1 MPDADDRKRQIR
13 AIFFEAS
20 NIVDEV
26 SWSFNPDGAVVDMPA
41 TDQHYGLRL
50 TFVVTAN
57 DGVIV
62 TKRTEDMLIGLS
74 LKDDGI
80 EKRIANVIRNEI
92 DKATRNFDAPHL
104 APNAEREVGRS
115 NELSGSQAEEGE
127 MTLTQ
132 THIELLRQLEAK
144 PQVSSVRLPREC
156 YDLEQAGYAKIT
168 PLNLQD
174 SRVEITL
181 AGRVALQRVTSG
193 REQ

>member
-1 MPDADDRKRQIR
+1 MPSADDRKRQIR
-13 AIFFEAS
+13 GVFFEAS
-20 NIVDEV
+20 NIVDDV

-41 TDQHYGLRL
+41 TDQRNGLRL

-62 TKRTEDMLIGLS
+62 TKGTEDMLIGLS

-80 EKRIANVIRNEI
+80 EKRIANVIRDEI
-92 DKATRNFDAPHL
+92 DKATRNVDTPHL
-104 APNAEREVGRS
+104 ARDAERDVGRS
-115 NELSGSQAEEGE
+115 NELPESQAEEGQ
-127 MTLTQ
+127 MTLTE

-144 PQVSSVRLPREC
+144 PQVSSVRLPAEC
-156 YDLEQAGYAKIT
+156 HDLEQTGYAKIT
-168 PLNLQD
+168 PLNLQV

-181 AGRVALQRVTSG
+181 AGRVALQRVTRG